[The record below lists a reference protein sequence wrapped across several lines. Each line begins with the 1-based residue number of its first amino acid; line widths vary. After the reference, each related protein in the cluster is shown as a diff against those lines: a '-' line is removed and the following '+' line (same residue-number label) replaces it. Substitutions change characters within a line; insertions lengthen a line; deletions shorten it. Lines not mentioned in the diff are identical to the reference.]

1 MRSSFYNYKGEH
13 RQESFILS
21 TQRLIK
27 FCTTEKSS
35 SYNLVKLCS
44 KLGFHQRR
52 FYDVINVLHTI
63 GYCTKLDNVSIKWN
77 GLQNVKHT
85 IKMMMFSHKL
95 SDNHTRIE
103 LLVPGDGS
111 ITISQI
117 TESFLMCF
125 IALGQQYLDIKDI
138 SYFLSLNSGRMKTTL
153 CKLYQIAQILEVA
166 GIISKTQTVS
176 QLKLNDPYFVNV
188 AHYFPKEDDSTP
200 LSLNMLLNRPVK
212 FVIKNPIVLR
222 QEKYHNIVKQRL
234 ISSSSNSSNSR
245 EEEDRAESY

>member
-1 MRSSFYNYKGEH
+1 MRSCLYNYRGDH
-13 RQESFILS
+13 RQDSFTLS
-21 TQRLIK
+21 TQRLIR
-27 FCTTEKSS
+27 FCTSEKSN

-77 GLQNVKHT
+77 GLQNVKQT
-85 IKMMMFSHKL
+85 IKNMMYSHQL
-95 SDNHTRIE
+95 SEQNTKIDVLI
-103 LLVPGDGS
+103 PGEGS
-111 ITISQI
+111 LSISQI

-138 SYFLSLNSGRMKTTL
+138 SYFLSIKSGRMKTTL

-176 QLKLNDPYFVNV
+176 QLKLNDPYFINIST
-188 AHYFPKEDDSTP
+188 YFTEVEE
-200 LSLNMLLNRPVK
+200 LSPVSIKSLLNRPVT
-212 FVIKNPIVLR
+212 FMPSNPLAARKEAYFEIVR
-222 QEKYHNIVKQRL
+222 QRTLTAN
-234 ISSSSNSSNSR
+234 SSSNSRDDDERS
-245 EEEDRAESY
+245 ESL